1 MAIIV
6 WGNCVGTL
14 IVEWLSSSR
23 ILVHVF
29 CDKYY
34 LHIYYTFKI
43 SHMKKYI
50 LLFIMIIL
58 KLQIIS
64 AQNFLDSYNRFSRKA
79 DAIVIL
85 TNGEEIKA
93 PIDRLKLS
101 KGLIQ
106 EVTVKQA
113 GKKRVL
119 KVSEIKNIYAKPS
132 GLEKLGVVHKVGITP
147 RKWNDDRSMH
157 ATYVK
162 EGYVFY
168 EQVTVLANKKRET
181 FLLQLL
187 NPGFANGI
195 KIYTDPRASQS
206 ASVDVAGLTGA
217 GDNAKSYYVKK
228 GDEVA
233 FRLYRKNYDDEFGH
247 LYGDCKA
254 FVKEFPKENGWH
266 NIE

>member
-58 KLQIIS
+58 KLHIIS
-64 AQNFLDSYNRFSRKA
+64 AQNFLDSYNTFSRKA

-106 EVTVKQA
+106 GVTVKQA

-181 FLLQLL
+181 YLLQLL

-195 KIYTDPRASQS
+195 KIYTDP
-206 ASVDVAGLTGA
+206 
-217 GDNAKSYYVKK
+217 YCVKK

-233 FRLYRKNYDDEFGH
+233 FRLFRKNYDDEFGH

-266 NIE
+266 NIEKHVYYYAENCGD